1 VNISTRPLFNAL
13 LRRPS
18 DQARVVLLVIALV
31 AMVSVLGVTTGS
43 LGLSAAG
50 VSDSASVGEPVA
62 LDFSADRVAT
72 AADTLIDTTL
82 VALPR
87 TPGPA
92 AWVPDGRPGDLRIDA
107 TGDVLPDD
115 YVAAE
120 PAQLIRDLSYGPDD
134 VHRFDLY
141 LPEQSNAPVIVFLH
155 SGGWIGG
162 DRSMVP
168 EMILRFVER
177 GYAVASVDYRLAP
190 DHPFPAPIHD
200 VKRAV
205 RELKVLADDGDLID
219 GDRMVLYGTSAG
231 GHIAAFV
238 AATEGDFE
246 PTDLTEAQAAHDSSV
261 AGIVVAVGPTDLVQ
275 MYDHPN
281 AWARGMSGAHA
292 GCEPCTTAQLELP
305 SVGNY
310 LHGDLPPA
318 YWAYGDEDPLV
329 DAELQ
334 GRVMADAWA
343 QASGSEYSWF
353 DLVEGSDHNLTGA
366 VVNQRLIEAFVD
378 QAVDR

>member
-1 VNISTRPLFNAL
+1 VNISTRPFFNAL

-18 DQARVVLLVIALV
+18 DQARVVLLVVALV

-87 TPGPA
+87 TLGPA
-92 AWVPDGRPGDLRIDA
+92 ARVPDGRPGDLRIDA

-115 YVAAE
+115 YVAAA
-120 PAQLIRDLSYGPDD
+120 PAQVIRDLSYGPDEF
-134 VHRFDLY
+134 HRFDLY

-190 DHPFPAPIHD
+190 DHPFPAPIH
-200 VKRAV
+200 
-205 RELKVLADDGDLID
+205 E
-219 GDRMVLYGTSAG
+219 VLYGTSAG

-238 AATEGDFE
+238 AATDGRFE
-246 PTDLTEAQAAHDSSV
+246 PINVTEAQAAHDSSV

-378 QAVDR
+378 QAVGR